1 MKTFFKTYNQ
11 YNIYCLKILKKTSH
25 NSVYT
30 NYKMAKK
37 TSSTASATTTA
48 PAPAAAPAPVAVAAA
63 TKPAKAP
70 KTPKTDA
77 PVAPAP
83 VQVAA
88 STDAHT
94 EGGAIEASSLSTLFS
109 DFGSKLQTLSSGLST
124 LRSDFRTLERHVARE
139 MRAAQKIS
147 KRKRKSGNRAPSG
160 FVKPTLISKELANFL
175 GKPVGTEWARTEV
188 TREINAYIRTHS
200 LQDKENGR
208 KINPDTKLR
217 ALLQL
222 KKDEELTYFNLQKYM
237 SPHFAKATPAA
248 AVVASVN

>member
-1 MKTFFKTYNQ
+1 M
-11 YNIYCLKILKKTSH
+11 
-25 NSVYT
+25 YT

-37 TSSTASATTTA
+37 TSSTASA
-48 PAPAAAPAPVAVAAA
+48 PAPTPLPPALLVGAAAPAPASKA
-63 TKPAKAP
+63 AKAP

-77 PVAPAP
+77 PVAPSPAP
-83 VQVAA
+83 VAAA

-94 EGGAIEASSLSTLFS
+94 EGSAIEVSSLSTLFS

-188 TREINAYIRTHS
+188 TREINAYIRTHN

-217 ALLQL
+217 SLLQL

-237 SPHFAKATPAA
+237 SPHFAKATPAV
-248 AVVASVN
+248 AVAVASS

>member
-1 MKTFFKTYNQ
+1 
-11 YNIYCLKILKKTSH
+11 
-25 NSVYT
+25 
-30 NYKMAKK
+30 MAKK
-37 TSSTASATTTA
+37 TPSTASATTTA
-48 PAPAAAPAPVAVAAA
+48 PAAPAPVQATA

-77 PVAPAP
+77 SVAHAPAP
-83 VQVAA
+83 AQVA

-94 EGGAIEASSLSTLFS
+94 DGPAIEASSLCSLFS
-109 DFGSKLQTLSSGLST
+109 EFGSKLQTLSSGLST

-188 TREINAYIRTHS
+188 TREINAYIRTHN

-208 KINPDTKLR
+208 KINPDSKLR
-217 ALLQL
+217 SLLQL

-237 SPHFAKATPAA
+237 SPHFAKATPVAA
-248 AVVASVN
+248 SS

>member
-1 MKTFFKTYNQ
+1 
-11 YNIYCLKILKKTSH
+11 
-25 NSVYT
+25 
-30 NYKMAKK
+30 MAKK
-37 TSSTASATTTA
+37 SSSSSTSASA
-48 PAPAAAPAPVAVAAA
+48 PSPLPAASPVPATAAVATPKA
-63 TKPAKAP
+63 AKAT

-77 PVAPAP
+77 PVASTSTPAP
-83 VQVAA
+83 VV
-88 STDAHT
+88 TTEAHT
-94 EGGAIEASSLSTLFS
+94 EGSAIEASSLSSLFS
-109 DFGSKLQTLSSGLST
+109 DFGSKLQTLSSGLSS
-124 LRSDFRTLERHVARE
+124 LRSDFRTLERQVARE

-200 LQDKENGR
+200 LQDKANGR

-237 SPHFAKATPAA
+237 SPHFAKATPAVAVA
-248 AVVASVN
+248 AASS